1 MPAKRVAFTLTAAF
15 FAVFLG
21 TVPQILPAQKAP
33 APQPAPPAAAAPP
46 AANNQMAPPPA
57 PSVTVIDAT
66 AVRGILGR
74 SVQGADGKD
83 MGRIVDVIVDPAG
96 QVRAAIVDFGGFLG
110 VGSRKIAVDWSAL
123 RFGRAVNHGDEVT
136 LELTQNELKAAPE
149 YKEGK
154 PLVVIGS
161 TGELKPLDFHPTT
174 TPEK

>member
-1 MPAKRVAFTLTAAF
+1 MRAKRPASALVAILFG
-15 FAVFLG
+15 VFLVA
-21 TVPQILPAQKAP
+21 VPQISPARSAP
-33 APQPAPPAAAAPP
+33 APQPAPPAPP

-57 PSVTVIDAT
+57 PSVTVIDAA

-74 SVQGADGKD
+74 SVQGTDGKD

-123 RFGRAVNHGDEVT
+123 HFGGAVNHGDGVA
-136 LELTQNELKAAPE
+136 LELTRDALKAAPE

-161 TGELKPLDFHPTT
+161 TGELKPLDLHPTT